1 MRRECFVTIGATAK
15 FEDLVAAAVSE
26 QTLIK
31 LKELG
36 YTHLTVQV
44 GDLEDYF
51 KQIRPQDTKG
61 IIVQHFT
68 FDKDGLAH
76 YMKKCKA
83 NPGPDGGSING
94 FTPSEEGLIICHAGS
109 GTILD
114 GMRFGVPLIVVPND
128 SLLDNHQDE
137 LADELEA
144 QGYVTKG
151 SPKNLAEAIDRA
163 TIRSRRS
170 WGHSSSKRGN
180 FAALVDETT
189 PWNLQEDDAKSRYD

>member
-26 QTLIK
+26 QTLTK

-51 KQIRPQDTKG
+51 KRIRLQDTKG
-61 IIVQHFT
+61 IIVNHFN

-76 YMKKCKA
+76 YMKKCRA

-94 FTPSEEGLIICHAGS
+94 LTPSEEGLIICHAGS

-114 GMRFGVPLIVVPND
+114 GMRFGVPLVVVPND

-151 SPKNLAEAIDRA
+151 SPENLAEAIDRA
-163 TIRSRRS
+163 TMRSRRP

-180 FAALVDETT
+180 FAALVDGTT